1 MRRLNPA
8 GRAAR
13 ELGGDGSEAERG
25 ESQLASRLPEWQDLK
40 EHARTLEQR
49 RTLKRAVV
57 TCSGGAVRPRLE
69 APSRVGTAAL
79 WARGQSLGR

>member
-13 ELGGDGSEAERG
+13 ELGGDKSEADTSPA

-40 EHARTLEQR
+40 EHAKALEHR
-49 RTLKRAVV
+49 RTLKRAVPAA
-57 TCSGGAVRPRLE
+57 TEPAAHGSRRPR
-69 APSRVGTAAL
+69 A
-79 WARGQSLGR
+79 WARQPSGPESRA